1 MKVVVS
7 CDAIAGLSAREA
19 SEVVAS
25 AFHQAGAQVAVAVL
39 GVEGESLV
47 DALAPVRD
55 VEVIV
60 PESVSTLGPTLSGLP
75 AGRYLVDLTGLDVED
90 LGRELLA
97 AFDPDPSVAL
107 EKARSAT
114 AHLELMAVV
123 ADDEATRP
131 LTGLSGLAST
141 AGRAA
146 GLDIRQVLEADA
158 RAEAWLT
165 QLGLEDGPGCGAA
178 GGLGLLLIALGAK
191 VVDGITVTADLL
203 GLTATMRQAD
213 LVVTGAHLLDFHA
226 VGGPI
231 VKRVAAMGEEALR
244 PVVAVVGRNFVS
256 ARELRLAGIESASG
270 LVPAGA
276 ADEPTKADLV
286 RVAAQLAATWTW

>member
-7 CDAIAGLSAREA
+7 CDAIASLSAREA

-25 AFHQAGAQVAVAVL
+25 AFHEAGAQVAVAVL
-39 GVEGESLV
+39 GTGGASLS
-47 DALAPVRD
+47 DALSPIRD
-55 VEVIV
+55 VEVLV
-60 PESVSTLGPTLSGLP
+60 PESP
-75 AGRYLVDLTGLDVED
+75 AHLAQLLKDAQPGRLVVDLTDLAVED
-90 LGRELLA
+90 LGSDLLA
-97 AFDPDPSVAL
+97 AFGADPAGAL
-107 EKARSAT
+107 DRARKAVSG
-114 AHLELMAVV
+114 LELMAVV
-123 ADDEATRP
+123 AEDEAARP

-146 GLDIRQVLEADA
+146 GMDIRQVLEADA
-158 RAEAWLT
+158 RAEAWLA
-165 QLGLEDGPGCGAA
+165 QLGLDDAPGSGAA
-178 GGLGLLLIALGAK
+178 GGMGLLMRALGAT
-191 VVDGITVTADLL
+191 VTDGITLTADLL
-203 GLTATMRQAD
+203 GLASTMRQAD

-270 LVPAGA
+270 LVPAGS
-276 ADEPTKADLV
+276 ADEPSRADLV
-286 RVAAQLAATWTW
+286 RVAEQLAATWTW